1 MNEQRNDD
9 EYEIDE
15 YGQIHRPYT
24 EPEDKQSLYGYD
36 PYDEPI
42 KQTFCIIATTV
53 YGDPHCEEVEIL
65 RQWRDRVLRPTVAGR
80 AFIDFY
86 YCYGRWGANLIHKVK
101 PFEKLTKFAL
111 DKFVAHLIGPKRKG
125 NG

>member
-1 MNEQRNDD
+1 MNERHHDD
-9 EYEIDE
+9 EYEVDE

-24 EPEDKQSLYGYD
+24 EPEDKRSLYGYD

-53 YGDPHCEEVEIL
+53 YGDPNCAEVETL
-65 RQWRDRVLRPTVAGR
+65 RQWRDRVLKPTLFGR
-80 AFIDFY
+80 GFISVY
-86 YCYGRWGANLIHKVK
+86 YRYGRWAAKLIRWIK
-101 PFEKLTKFAL
+101 PLEKTTKFLL
-111 DKFVAHLIGPKRKG
+111 DKFVNHINRQQRKG